1 MNKSRRLPRS
11 QSTRAIVWRSPRHAV
26 PLWRS
31 GARRPHDTAP
41 APGGMLGTAPMGARP
56 HCYLAPR
63 AGRGSHAIPSA
74 RSARHAMPCG
84 WSLGGT
90 PSGARRRLPETLG
103 NPGVSGRR
111 PRPQCQKTQGFRGF
125 AADRPI
131 RSGRL
136 TLQRPPVAMSI
147 WQNRFGSFGLAV
159 SVWQSAARPLWHFG
173 FGTLRSI

>member
-1 MNKSRRLPRS
+1 MPCRCGGAERGARMTRRPRLAECWERRQWAPGRTATWRRVPAAARTLSRRHGRPVTLCRAGGHS
-11 QSTRAIVWRSPRHAV
+11 AARQAARGAGMVTRV
-26 PLWRS
+26 
-31 GARRPHDTAP
+31 RR
-41 APGGMLGTAPMGARP
+41 LARP
-56 HCYLAPR
+56 H
-63 AGRGSHAIPSA
+63 
-74 RSARHAMPCG
+74 
-84 WSLGGT
+84 
-90 PSGARRRLPETLG
+90 GAADQNRETLG